1 MVENDLITLDEL
13 KGGFTTMFEKE
24 FNIHSFLAPIL
35 SNGIMIFQMY
45 YYSDMPDLQEK
56 YFGFFMGY
64 IVYKLVQLLT
74 SYYQSS
80 YSGKI
85 QNFYLNKNYEGMNL
99 TYKKCLIMSIIIHA
113 ISYFPIKWIVMYI
126 FTNTYLTKQNPEF
139 VGGSI
144 FKVGQYI
151 TIHFWAV
158 LFACLT
164 TALSQILSLLKYDNY
179 VTYGNIIRIA
189 VNIIF
194 GIFYRKKYGDDY
206 FVRGLSYADVIG
218 ELCVGIYL
226 IIMQNKLNPLSQDYL
241 SFNMEI
247 IQNAIKTV
255 SEVLN
260 INGFIFYF
268 LLNFYDE
275 IFMLSYVYFFVK
287 DYEVSWYNFYFICFI
302 FKNMFFKIP
311 RNDQLNIYSFNKKI
325 YNESIENINPSQINY
340 DFDSKAQVNKN
351 YEWMFYIKSKII
363 NTLALN
369 IFMAIIYI
377 LFYLFRG
384 FYIVDITKQNFLVI
398 ILFGIN
404 GIIEQLGLFIKN
416 AETLIFSDNQS
427 FNALW
432 MGVGVSFV
440 CFIFMYLVTHS
451 MAGVVLVIYL
461 TYYYIFF
468 KFYPLVKNADMKIIN
483 INVISS
489 MEKNDEEQKNEITDT
504 PNSSF
509 ERVDVSLVKKQMSN
523 DLL

>member
-1 MVENDLITLDEL
+1 MVENDLISFDEL
-13 KGGFTTMFEKE
+13 KSGFTSMFETE
-24 FNIHSFLAPIL
+24 FNIHSFLSTFL
-35 SNGIMIFQMY
+35 SNSIMIFQMY

-85 QNFYLNKNYEGMNL
+85 QTYYLNRKYVEMNV

-113 ISYFPIKWIVMYI
+113 ISYFPIKWLVMYI
-126 FTNTYLTKQNPEF
+126 FTNTYLTKQNPDF

-158 LFACLT
+158 LFGCLT
-164 TALSQILSLLKYDNY
+164 NALSQILSLVNYDKY

-194 GIFYRKKYGDDY
+194 GIFYRHKYGDDY

-218 ELCVGIYL
+218 ELVVGIYL
-226 IIMQNKLNPLSQDYL
+226 IIMQNMLNPLSQDYL
-241 SFNMEI
+241 SFDMEI
-247 IQNAIKTV
+247 VQNAVKTL

-260 INGFIFYF
+260 LNNFIFYF
-268 LLNFYDE
+268 LNTFYDE
-275 IFMLSYVYFFVK
+275 IFMLLYVYLFVQN
-287 DYEVSWYNFYFICFI
+287 YEVTWYNFYFMCFI

-311 RNDQLNIYSFNKKI
+311 RNDQLTIFSFHKKLK
-325 YNESIENINPSQINY
+325 NDSSENINPTQLNY
-340 DFDSKAQVNKN
+340 DFDSKSISNKN
-351 YEWMFYIKSKII
+351 YEWMFFIKKKVIT
-363 NTLALN
+363 TLALN
-369 IFMAIIYI
+369 IFMAIVYI
-377 LFYLFRG
+377 LFYLFKG
-384 FYIVDITKQNFLVI
+384 FYIVDIQKQNLLVI

-404 GIIEQLGLFIKN
+404 GIIEQLGTFMKN
-416 AETLIFSDNQS
+416 TEMTIFLNNQS
-427 FNALW
+427 FNAIW
-432 MGVGVSFV
+432 MGVGASFI
-440 CFIFMYLVTHS
+440 CYIFMYIFTHS

-468 KFYPLVKNADMKIIN
+468 KFYPMVKNSDMKLIN
-483 INVISS
+483 IN
-489 MEKNDEEQKNEITDT
+489 MLLLTENEEQKNENSNNDT
-504 PNSSF
+504 PNTSF
-509 ERVDVSLVKKQMSN
+509 DRVDLN
-523 DLL
+523 N

>member
-13 KGGFTTMFEKE
+13 KTGFTSMFETE
-24 FNIHSFLAPIL
+24 FNIHSFLSTFL
-35 SNGIMIFQMY
+35 SNSIMIFQMY

-85 QNFYLNKNYEGMNL
+85 QTYYLNRKYVEMNV

-113 ISYFPIKWIVMYI
+113 ISYFPIKWLVMYI
-126 FTNTYLTKQNPEF
+126 FTNTYLTKQNPDF

-158 LFACLT
+158 LFGCLT
-164 TALSQILSLLKYDNY
+164 NALSQILSLLNYDKY

-194 GIFYRKKYGDDY
+194 GIFYRNKYGDDY

-218 ELCVGIYL
+218 ELVVGIYL
-226 IIMQNKLNPLSQDYL
+226 IIIQNMLNPLSQDYL
-241 SFNMEI
+241 SFDMDI
-247 IQNAIKTV
+247 VQKAIKTF

-260 INGFIFYF
+260 LNNFIFYF
-268 LLNFYDE
+268 LITFYDE
-275 IFMLSYVYFFVK
+275 IFMLLYVYLFVQN
-287 DYEVSWYNFYFICFI
+287 YEVAWYNFYFICFI

-311 RNDQLNIYSFNKKI
+311 RNDQLTIFSFHKKLK
-325 YNESIENINPSQINY
+325 NDSADNINPTQINY
-340 DFDSKAQVNKN
+340 DFDSKSISNKN
-351 YEWMFYIKSKII
+351 YEWMFFIKKKVIT
-363 NTLALN
+363 TLAMN
-369 IFMAIIYI
+369 IFMALVYII
-377 LFYLFRG
+377 FYLFKG
-384 FYIVDITKQNFLVI
+384 FYIVDIQKHNLLVI

-404 GIIEQLGLFIKN
+404 GIIEQLGTFTKN
-416 AETLIFSDNQS
+416 TEMTIFLNNQS
-427 FNALW
+427 FNAIW
-432 MGVGVSFV
+432 MGLGASFI
-440 CFIFMYLVTHS
+440 CYIFMYIFTHS

-468 KFYPLVKNADMKIIN
+468 KFYPMVKNSDMKLIN
-483 INVISS
+483 IN
-489 MEKNDEEQKNEITDT
+489 MLLLTENEEQKNENSNNDT
-504 PNSSF
+504 PNTSF
-509 ERVDVSLVKKQMSN
+509 DRVDLN
-523 DLL
+523 N

>member
-1 MVENDLITLDEL
+1 MVENDLISLDEL
-13 KGGFTTMFEKE
+13 KGGFTTMFETE
-24 FNIHSFLAPIL
+24 FNIHSFLAPFL
-35 SNGIMIFQMY
+35 SNAIMIFQMY
-45 YYSDMPDLQEK
+45 YYSDLPDLQEK
-56 YFGFFMGY
+56 YYGFFMGY

-74 SYYQSS
+74 LYYQSS

-85 QNFYLNKNYEGMNL
+85 QNFYLNRNYEGMNL
-99 TYKKCLIMSIIIHA
+99 SYKKCLIMSVIIHV

-151 TIHFWAV
+151 TIHFWCV
-158 LFACLT
+158 LFGCLT
-164 TALSQILSLLKYDNY
+164 IALSQILSLLNYDKY
-179 VTYGNIIRIA
+179 VTYGNIIRIV

-218 ELCVGIYL
+218 ELCVAIYL
-226 IIMQNKLNPLSQDYL
+226 IIIQHMLNPLSQDYL

-247 IQNAIKTV
+247 VQNAVKTFN
-255 SEVLN
+255 EVLSL
-260 INGFIFYF
+260 NGFIFYF
-268 LLNFYDE
+268 LLYFYDE
-275 IFMLSYVYFFVK
+275 IFMLLYVYLFVK
-287 DYEVSWYNFYFICFI
+287 DYEISWYNFYFICFI

-311 RNDQLNIYSFNKKI
+311 RNDQLNIYSFHKKLH
-325 YNESIENINPSQINY
+325 NDSSENINPSQLNY
-340 DFDSKAQVNKN
+340 DFDSKSQTNKN
-351 YEWMFYIKSKII
+351 YEWMFYIKKKVIS
-363 NTLALN
+363 TLSLN
-369 IFMAIIYI
+369 IFMAVVYI
-377 LFYLFRG
+377 VFYLFKG
-384 FYIVDITKQNFLVI
+384 FYIVDITKQNILVI

-416 AETLIFSDNQS
+416 VETFIFLNNQS

-432 MGVGVSFV
+432 MGVGVSFI
-440 CFIFMYLVTHS
+440 CFIIMYLITHS

-468 KFYPLVKNADMKIIN
+468 KFYPMVKNTDMKIIN
-483 INVISS
+483 MNIVLLT
-489 MEKNDEEQKNEITDT
+489 EKNDEEQKNDNNDT

-509 ERVDVSLVKKQMSN
+509 DRIDINLIKKQIAN
-523 DLL
+523 

>member
-13 KGGFTTMFEKE
+13 KTGFTSMFETE
-24 FNIHSFLAPIL
+24 FNIHSFLSTFL
-35 SNGIMIFQMY
+35 SNSIMIFQMY

-64 IVYKLVQLLT
+64 IVYKLVQLIT

-85 QNFYLNKNYEGMNL
+85 QTYYLNRKYVEMNV

-113 ISYFPIKWIVMYI
+113 ISYFPIKWLVMYI
-126 FTNTYLTKQNPEF
+126 FTNTYLTKQNPDF

-158 LFACLT
+158 LFGCLT
-164 TALSQILSLLKYDNY
+164 NALSQILSLLNYDKY

-194 GIFYRKKYGDDY
+194 GIFYRNKYGDDY

-218 ELCVGIYL
+218 ELVVGIYL
-226 IIMQNKLNPLSQDYL
+226 IIIQNMLNPLSQDYL
-241 SFNMEI
+241 SFDMDI
-247 IQNAIKTV
+247 VQKAIKTF

-260 INGFIFYF
+260 LNNFIFYF
-268 LLNFYDE
+268 LITFYDE
-275 IFMLSYVYFFVK
+275 IFMLLYVYLFVQN
-287 DYEVSWYNFYFICFI
+287 YEVAWYNFYFICFI

-311 RNDQLNIYSFNKKI
+311 RNDQLTIFSFHKKLK
-325 YNESIENINPSQINY
+325 NDSADNINPTQINY
-340 DFDSKAQVNKN
+340 DFDSKSISNKN
-351 YEWMFYIKSKII
+351 YEWMFFIKKKVIT
-363 NTLALN
+363 TLAMN
-369 IFMAIIYI
+369 IFMALVYII
-377 LFYLFRG
+377 FYLFKG
-384 FYIVDITKQNFLVI
+384 FYIVDIQKHNLLVL

-404 GIIEQLGLFIKN
+404 GIIEQLGTFIKN
-416 AETLIFSDNQS
+416 TEMTIFLNNQS
-427 FNALW
+427 FNAIW
-432 MGVGVSFV
+432 MGLGASFI
-440 CFIFMYLVTHS
+440 CYIFMYIFTHS

-468 KFYPLVKNADMKIIN
+468 KFYPMVKNSDMKLIN
-483 INVISS
+483 IN
-489 MEKNDEEQKNEITDT
+489 MLLLTENEEQKNENSNNDT
-504 PNSSF
+504 PNTSF
-509 ERVDVSLVKKQMSN
+509 DRVDLN
-523 DLL
+523 N

>member
-1 MVENDLITLDEL
+1 MVENDLISFDEL
-13 KGGFTTMFEKE
+13 KSGFTSMFETE
-24 FNIHSFLAPIL
+24 FNIHSFLSTFL
-35 SNGIMIFQMY
+35 SNSIMIFQMY

-85 QNFYLNKNYEGMNL
+85 QTYYLNRKYVEMNV

-113 ISYFPIKWIVMYI
+113 ISYFPIKWLVMYI
-126 FTNTYLTKQNPEF
+126 FTNTYLTKQNPDF

-158 LFACLT
+158 LFGCLT
-164 TALSQILSLLKYDNY
+164 SALSQILSLVNYDKY

-194 GIFYRKKYGDDY
+194 GIFYRHKYGDDY

-218 ELCVGIYL
+218 ELVVGIYL
-226 IIMQNKLNPLSQDYL
+226 IIMQNMLNPLSQDYL
-241 SFNMEI
+241 SFDMEI
-247 IQNAIKTV
+247 VQNAVKTL

-260 INGFIFYF
+260 LNNFIFYF
-268 LLNFYDE
+268 LNTFYDE
-275 IFMLSYVYFFVK
+275 IFMLLYVYLFVQN
-287 DYEVSWYNFYFICFI
+287 YEVTWYNFYFMCFI

-311 RNDQLNIYSFNKKI
+311 RNDQLTIFSFHKKLK
-325 YNESIENINPSQINY
+325 NDSSENINPTQLNY
-340 DFDSKAQVNKN
+340 DFDSKSISNKN
-351 YEWMFYIKSKII
+351 YEWMFFIKKKVIT
-363 NTLALN
+363 TLALN
-369 IFMAIIYI
+369 IFMAMVYI
-377 LFYLFRG
+377 LFYLFKG
-384 FYIVDITKQNFLVI
+384 FYIVDIQKQNLLVI

-404 GIIEQLGLFIKN
+404 GIIEQLGTFMKN
-416 AETLIFSDNQS
+416 TEMTIFLNNQS
-427 FNALW
+427 FNAIW
-432 MGVGVSFV
+432 MGVGASFI
-440 CFIFMYLVTHS
+440 CYIFMYIFTHS

-468 KFYPLVKNADMKIIN
+468 KFYPMVKNSDMKLIN
-483 INVISS
+483 IN
-489 MEKNDEEQKNEITDT
+489 MLLLTENEDQKNGNENNDT
-504 PNSSF
+504 PNTSF
-509 ERVDVSLVKKQMSN
+509 DRVDLN
-523 DLL
+523 N

>member
-1 MVENDLITLDEL
+1 MVENDMITIDEL
-13 KGGFTTMFEKE
+13 KGGFQAIFETE
-24 FNIHSFLAPIL
+24 FNIHNFLTPFL

-85 QNFYLNKNYEGMNL
+85 QNFYLNRNYEGMNL
-99 TYKKCLIMSIIIHA
+99 SYKKSLIMSIIIHA

-126 FTNTYLTKQNPEF
+126 FTNTYLTKQNPNF

-158 LFACLT
+158 LFGCLT
-164 TALSQILSLLKYDNY
+164 NALSQILSLLNYDKY

-194 GIFYRKKYGDDY
+194 GVFYRNKYGDDY

-226 IIMQNKLNPLSQDYL
+226 IIIQNMLNPLSQDYL

-247 IQNAIKTV
+247 IQNAIKTYN
-255 SEVLN
+255 EVLN
-260 INGFIFYF
+260 LNGFIFYL

-275 IFMLSYVYFFVK
+275 IFMLLYVFLFVK
-287 DYEVSWYNFYFICFI
+287 EYEVTWYNFYFICFI

-311 RNDQLNIYSFNKKI
+311 RNDQLTIYTFYKKLH
-325 YNESIENINPSQINY
+325 NDSMDNINPAPFNY
-340 DFDSKAQVNKN
+340 DFDSKSQTNKN
-351 YEWMFYIKSKII
+351 YEWMFFIKKKVI
-363 NTLALN
+363 NTLSLN
-369 IFMAIIYI
+369 IFMALIYI
-377 LFYLFRG
+377 LFYLFKG
-384 FYIVDITKQNFLVI
+384 FHIVDITKQNFLVI

-416 AETLIFSDNQS
+416 VETFIILKTQS

-432 MGVGVSFV
+432 MGVGVSFI
-440 CFIFMYLVTHS
+440 CFIIMYLVTHS

-461 TYYYIFF
+461 TYFYIFF
-468 KFYPLVKNADMKIIN
+468 KYYPIVKNTDMKLIN
-483 INVISS
+483 MNVDLLTD
-489 MEKNDEEQKNEITDT
+489 KNDDEQKIDNNST

-509 ERVDVSLVKKQMSN
+509 DRVDMNSINKKQN
-523 DLL
+523 F

>member
-13 KGGFTTMFEKE
+13 KTGFTSMFETE
-24 FNIHSFLAPIL
+24 FNIHSFLSTFL
-35 SNGIMIFQMY
+35 SNSIMIFQMY

-85 QNFYLNKNYEGMNL
+85 QTYYLNRKYVEMNV

-113 ISYFPIKWIVMYI
+113 ISYFPIKWLVMYI
-126 FTNTYLTKQNPEF
+126 FTNTYLTKQNPDF

-158 LFACLT
+158 LFGCLT
-164 TALSQILSLLKYDNY
+164 NALSQILSLLNYDKY

-194 GIFYRKKYGDDY
+194 GIFYRNKYGDDY

-218 ELCVGIYL
+218 ELVVGIYL
-226 IIMQNKLNPLSQDYL
+226 IIIQNMLNPLSQDYL
-241 SFNMEI
+241 SFDMDI
-247 IQNAIKTV
+247 VQKAIKTF

-260 INGFIFYF
+260 LNNFIFYF
-268 LLNFYDE
+268 LITFYDE
-275 IFMLSYVYFFVK
+275 IFMLLYVYLFVQN
-287 DYEVSWYNFYFICFI
+287 YEVAWYNFYFICFI

-311 RNDQLNIYSFNKKI
+311 RNDQLTIFSFHKKLK
-325 YNESIENINPSQINY
+325 NDSADNINPTQINY
-340 DFDSKAQVNKN
+340 DFDSKSISNKN
-351 YEWMFYIKSKII
+351 YEWMFFIKKKVIT
-363 NTLALN
+363 TLAMN
-369 IFMAIIYI
+369 IFMALVYII
-377 LFYLFRG
+377 FYLFKG
-384 FYIVDITKQNFLVI
+384 FYIVDIQKHNLLVI

-404 GIIEQLGLFIKN
+404 GIIEQLGTFIKN
-416 AETLIFSDNQS
+416 TEMTIFLNNQS
-427 FNALW
+427 FNAIW
-432 MGVGVSFV
+432 MGLGASFI
-440 CFIFMYLVTHS
+440 CYIFMYIFTHS

-468 KFYPLVKNADMKIIN
+468 KFYPMVKNSDMKLIN
-483 INVISS
+483 IN
-489 MEKNDEEQKNEITDT
+489 MLLLTENEEQKNENSNNDT
-504 PNSSF
+504 PNTSF
-509 ERVDVSLVKKQMSN
+509 DRVDLN
-523 DLL
+523 N